1 MTLREMIDRQRVLS
15 EIIGVSGREEKVRL
29 EIEKTLENMDLE
41 IKVDDMGN
49 LLVKREPQESGG
61 KRILLD
67 AHMDEVGFIVN
78 HVYKTGYL
86 GFATL
91 GGWDNRML
99 VGSRV
104 VFDTPN
110 GRIYGTTSSKPP
122 HITSASEREKIPEI
136 SSLFVDIGCSSDEE
150 VADAGVRIGT
160 VFTLDGPFKE
170 MNNGILL
177 GKAFDDRTGCNI
189 AIQILKDLEKKDLK
203 HEIVVNFAVQEE
215 VGLRG
220 GRTGA
225 YSLNPDLAVVLENTV
240 AADMPGV
247 QDNLMPT
254 TFNGGIAISIADRSV
269 LCVPWIVNLLEKA
282 AIELSI
288 PYQFKKPLFGGTDA
302 GAINQVRGGIPVGI
316 ISVPSKYIHSPN
328 SMLNARDLVNSV
340 ELLKKFIELI

>member
-1 MTLREMIDRQRVLS
+1 MTRREMINRQRTLS

-29 EIEKTLENMDLE
+29 EIEKELENMDLE
-41 IKVDDMGN
+41 INVDGMGN
-49 LLVKREPQESGG
+49 LLVKREPQDTGG
-61 KRILLD
+61 KCILLD

-86 GFATL
+86 GFTAL

-104 VFDTPN
+104 VFDTPK

-122 HITSASEREKIPEI
+122 HITSAKEREITPEI
-136 SSLFVDIGCSSDEE
+136 SSLFVDIGCSSGEE
-150 VADAGVRIGT
+150 AADAGVRIGA

-170 MNNGILL
+170 MNSGILL

-189 AIQILKDLEKKDLK
+189 AVQILKDLEKKDLK

-225 YSLNPDLAVVLENTV
+225 YTLNPDLAIALENTV

-247 QDNLMPT
+247 PENLIPT
-254 TFNGGIAISIADRSV
+254 RFNGGIAISIADKTV
-269 LCVPWIVNLLEKA
+269 ICAPWIVELLEKA
-282 AIELSI
+282 TVELSI
-288 PYQFKKPLFGGTDA
+288 PYQFKKPVFGGTDA
-302 GAINQVRGGIPVGI
+302 GAINQIRGGIPVGV
-316 ISVPSKYIHSPN
+316 ISVPCKYIHSPN
-328 SMLNARDLVNSV
+328 SMLNAKDLANSV
-340 ELLKKFIELI
+340 ELLKKFIDLL